1 MVLTKGTLMSGG
13 RRRTKAKFFSAL
25 RATFVIAAFL
35 FAFVFYG
42 HQSGLSDFA
51 GSSDHLGQRH
61 LLQVGEYVL
70 ATDSHDATDSDNK
83 TGNQTE
89 PV

>member
-61 LLQVGEYVL
+61 LLQVGVNVL
-70 ATDSHDATDSDNK
+70 SSDSYDATGSDNK
-83 TGNQTE
+83 TGNETE
-89 PV
+89 PL